1 MAHLLLFYKKA
12 MDTNSVSEAGDG
24 TNLDFLAVPSTSLVN
39 IAATKRR
46 VILYLK
52 EANGFSSDKANYAQ
66 VILDVTNDKEV
77 NVVKAL
83 WKLINRGDGNLIDF
97 NDSIKNFPVSHIT
110 GLNAIKRSEVERFT
124 NTATDVKALVTTVY
138 NSTASTINK
147 DIPVHIVGATS
158 GGIVSVIPARADTA
172 SAMPAQFITSEAI
185 AGRGTGGAILYGPLE
200 TANTSSFTVADI
212 LYVGA
217 TGGLTATAPGGA
229 NVDQKIA
236 TVAEVASKGILF
248 FTGDLT
254 IS

>member
-1 MAHLLLFYKKA
+1 MKHLLLFNIKA
-12 MDTNSVSEAGDG
+12 ISTSSVSESGNGD
-24 TNLDFLAVPSTSLVN
+24 NLDFIAVPATSLIN
-39 IAATKRR
+39 IVATKRSI
-46 VILYLK
+46 ILYLK
-52 EANGFSSDKANYAQ
+52 EANGFSSDKAEYAQ
-66 VILDVTNDKEV
+66 VTLTTENNKEIAV
-77 NVVKAL
+77 IKAL
-83 WKLINRGDGNLIDF
+83 WRLINSDGSQLIEF
-97 NDSIKNFPVSHIT
+97 NDSIKNFPVKFIT
-110 GLNAIKRSEVERFT
+110 GIESIKRSEVERFT

-138 NSTASTINK
+138 NSTVSTINLGV
-147 DIPVHIVGATS
+147 PVHIIGATT

-200 TANTSSFTVADI
+200 TVNTTSFAAGDI